1 MLSSVRRAV
10 KLWAI
15 MAEHLLTVPEAARAL
30 RVTPWTLRKWLN
42 EGTLQGVRPRPGGR
56 WRVPQS
62 ALDRIAQTP
71 GSTRSDESAT
81 GSTTAGAPDTPSMRA
96 AAILEAMRSGDMTR
110 RNAAIVRLAGSDEAT
125 YELVQE
131 AVEAAEAAYDGPQ
144 GDMSDWCALDGEPFH
159 FPEEPADY
167 LEGLYKSEEQ
177 AA

>member
-1 MLSSVRRAV
+1 
-10 KLWAI
+10 

-62 ALDRIAQTP
+62 ALDRITQTR
-71 GSTRSDESAT
+71 GTKSGEAAEGRD
-81 GSTTAGAPDTPSMRA
+81 APDTPKTRA
-96 AAILEAMRSGDMTR
+96 AAILEAMRSGDKAR
-110 RNAAIVRLAGSDEAT
+110 RNAAIIQLAGSDETTFA
-125 YELVQE
+125 LVEE
-131 AVEAAEAAYDGPQ
+131 AIEAAEAAYDGPQ
-144 GDMSDWCALDGEPFH
+144 DELSDWRALDGEPFH

-167 LEGLYKSEEQ
+167 LEGLYRSEGE

>member
-1 MLSSVRRAV
+1 M
-10 KLWAI
+10 I
-15 MAEHLLTVPEAARAL
+15 EYLLTVPEAARAL

-62 ALDRIAQTP
+62 ALDRIAQTR
-71 GSTRSDESAT
+71 GAT
-81 GSTTAGAPDTPSMRA
+81 KSGQTNNTGTDANTLDTPQA
-96 AAILEAMRSGDMTR
+96 LVAAILEAMQSGDKAR
-110 RNAAIVRLAGSDEAT
+110 RNAAIIQLAGSDET
-125 YELVQE
+125 TFELVE
-131 AVEAAEAAYDGPQ
+131 AAIETAEAAYDGPQ
-144 GDMSDWCALDGEPFH
+144 DDMSDWRTLDGEQFH